1 MEVVQACSK
10 SVTFKFMKWL
20 ITILLFLIST
30 GMMATASISL
40 QEVLKRSI
48 TPGEWREDLLDQNIK
63 LWEGRKTLDGLDELF
78 NIRIGTKDGF
88 LILSC
93 AHLEKRM
100 EVPRDQIAGYLLERA
115 QQCGDDT
122 YLLMRYLD
130 YLGAYDDDPRIPK
143 YCASLLTDKRRQ
155 SRNLVPIEGGNIVR
169 VCDIA
174 LKNLI
179 KWLEKQNLVK
189 WDVTPGFIWDALRTE
204 DFDHNIVAIRPYLI
218 QTGVITDNDSLPG
231 IMPNPKEIIKTGV
244 RGGTPAALQPKQTA
258 NVSRGES
265 IKPSLSL
272 PTFFAVSA
280 AFLSSVGVLWLLI
293 KRKAS
298 SNQ

>member
-1 MEVVQACSK
+1 MAVCIFALCVHDAHASVESDALSK
-10 SVTFKFMKWL
+10 
-20 ITILLFLIST
+20 ILDK
-30 GMMATASISL
+30 SISL
-40 QEVLKRSI
+40 GGVDEKLLEQQIRSW
-48 TPGEWREDLLDQNIK
+48 G
-63 LWEGRKTLDGLDELF
+63 GRRNLVGVDALF
-78 NIRIGTKDGF
+78 NIRIQKSNGLVNQACSF
-88 LILSC
+88 I
-93 AHLEKRM
+93 EKRM

-122 YLLMRYLD
+122 YLLMRYLH
-130 YLGAYDDDPRIPK
+130 YLGNYDDDPRVPK

-155 SRNLVPIEGGNIVR
+155 NRNLVPVEGGNIVR

-204 DFDHNIVAIRPYLI
+204 DFEHNIVAIRPYLI